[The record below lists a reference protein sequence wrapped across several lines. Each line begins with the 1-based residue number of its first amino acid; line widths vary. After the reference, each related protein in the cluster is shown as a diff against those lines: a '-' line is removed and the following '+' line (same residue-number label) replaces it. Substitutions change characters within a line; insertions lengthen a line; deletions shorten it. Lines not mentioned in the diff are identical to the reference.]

1 MSQPYI
7 LVINGKPEGPFTI
20 EELKARN
27 IKPVDFVKTD
37 EMDDYKE
44 AHEVPELRE
53 LFGFK
58 KPPLLVQ
65 YFGGFDQRLLAVAL
79 DWFFVFGIFI
89 IIAFVIVLGIMHDKE
104 SRVATSLAILAV
116 APFARFIYGVV
127 MESSARQATW
137 GKQIMGIKV
146 VDMYGNRITFGKS
159 LLRSVCKSLSTSMF
173 YFGYFMM
180 FFNNKKQCLHDTI
193 AKTMVIK
200 DRLV

>member
-20 EELKARN
+20 DELKARK

-58 KPPLLVQ
+58 KPPLLMQ

-79 DWFFVFGIFI
+79 DWFFVFGVFI
-89 IIAFVIVLGIMHDKE
+89 IITFIVVLGFIEDKE
-104 SRVATSLAILAV
+104 TRLIACAAIIGT

-127 MESSARQATW
+127 MESSAKQATW

-146 VDMYGNRITFGKS
+146 VDNFGNRITVGKAF
-159 LLRSVCKSLSTSMF
+159 LRNLCKSLSTAIF
-173 YFGYFMM
+173 YMGYFMM
-180 FFNNKKQCLHDTI
+180 FFNNKRQCLHDTL
-193 AKTMVIK
+193 ANTMVIK